1 VAPTG
6 TRADVTTNTRI
17 SLTILSAGFA
27 IEGGAELYAF
37 ASHGSYRLGL
47 NFLFLLPTAM
57 TLAGLLFVWVGQH
70 EWNEL
75 HRARVRQA
83 HLVFGLSLVGA
94 LVAGAVV
101 AVLVAE
107 PSLGAPPWARGV
119 FGAGVGSVVL
129 GTFVTYTLLV
139 FHLVPRPSQALLL
152 ASLGWALVVAGFVGS
167 TMATNL
173 PAILDLVAR
182 RAFTVPAFLAP
193 VDSLASYLFVS
204 YFLLL
209 AAYVV
214 AHGAI
219 ARGPVAG
226 ATRAAPGST
235 SGAGPRPPGL

>member
-1 VAPTG
+1 M
-6 TRADVTTNTRI
+6 TTNTRI

-83 HLVFGLSLVGA
+83 HVVFGLSLVGA
-94 LVAGAVV
+94 VIAAALV
-101 AVLVAE
+101 AVLLAE
-107 PSLGAPPWARGV
+107 PSLGSPLWARGL
-119 FGAGVGSVVL
+119 FGAAIGSLVL

-167 TMATNL
+167 TMAANL
-173 PAILDLVAR
+173 PAIVDLAAR

-214 AHGAI
+214 AHSTILRDPDAAAGGAPP
-219 ARGPVAG
+219 A
-226 ATRAAPGST
+226 ST
-235 SGAGPRPPGL
+235 SGGGPGSPGA